1 MYKRQEEELVEALL
15 AEYEV
20 DRATADVRAFIGQME
35 KAGMLLC
42 GEEKE

>member
-1 MYKRQEEELVEALL
+1 MKAELVEALL

-20 DRATADVRAFIGQME
+20 DRATATADVRAFIGQME
-35 KAGMLLC
+35 KVGMLLC